1 MIVVIVFL
9 MFLRIIIILGRCSN
23 FVLIEERNLV
33 LVALRDHYF
42 GLAGYDLTTLN
53 LLLLQLGGQIGGK
66 CAAVCRLKHGSRP
79 VSRRLLRC
87 RSPSILVVASVA

>member
-42 GLAGYDLTTLN
+42 GLAGYDLTTLD
-53 LLLLQLGGQIGGK
+53 LLLPQLGGQIGGK
-66 CAAVCRLKHGSRP
+66 SAAVCRF
-79 VSRRLLRC
+79 
-87 RSPSILVVASVA
+87 